1 MPKVPV
7 NGDGTGALQRTPA
20 PNPDLLRKDPMA
32 EMFGPGS
39 GVKLYG
45 EQEDE
50 VPDEVRAVIESYGLD
65 KKQFQCT
72 LKEIPKG
79 SSMSDSG
86 SSTTTTVH
94 LRGFSRGIPSPD
106 YIAREYGPGDYM
118 LCFTWQTKDDDGV
131 RRMKREEVPITISEK
146 VMNEYKKQRLS
157 SKIKEASEIGT
168 QVREALV
175 EKSIEGELIH
185 ALTGRDVSQNVP
197 DPKTSAKK
205 YIEETIE
212 TAKMIGLSPYAQQAP
227 ARSIEWDKIIP
238 AAATV
243 ITAFLSMQQQAEQR
257 RSDEF
262 NKMLMLMMGNSQT
275 ANNQLLEVMK
285 VQSGTGSGNMAIR
298 EFKDMVLGALD
309 IKDALSGNNRETL
322 GDKIFR
328 LVESVAP
335 SILAIAATTAQNAN
349 AVRNNPA
356 VQMAKGYI
364 ETNPDFKALKND
376 PVEMK
381 KVIDNMDR
389 TYGWVQVD
397 HILNTMGWPR
407 PADCPR
413 LDELKDPA
421 PDDNSRDVLQNV
433 STQNVSSSDDNPETI
448 AEG

>member
-1 MPKVPV
+1 MPKVPL
-7 NGDGTGALQRTPA
+7 DSPPGASPA

-39 GVKLYG
+39 GVKMYG

-50 VPDEVRAVIESYGLD
+50 VPDEVRAVIETHGLD

-79 SSMSDSG
+79 STLGDGG
-86 SSTTTTVH
+86 SSSTTTVH

-106 YIAREYGPGDYM
+106 YIAKEYGPGDYL

-131 RRMKREEVPITISEK
+131 RRMKREEVPLSISEK
-146 VMNEYKKQRLS
+146 VMNAYKRERLTA
-157 SKIKEASEIGT
+157 KIRDASEIGS
-168 QVREALV
+168 QVRDALV
-175 EKSIEGELIH
+175 EKTIEGDIIH
-185 ALTGRDVSQNVP
+185 ALAGKNKGNDD
-197 DPKTSAKK
+197 DPKTTAKK

-212 TAKMIGLSPYAQQAP
+212 TAKMIGLSPYAQAP
-227 ARSIEWDKIIP
+227 QVPAKSIEWDKIIP

-243 ITAFLSMQQQAEQR
+243 ITAFLTMQQQAEQR

-285 VQSGTGSGNMAIR
+285 VQSGAGSGNMAIR

-309 IKDALSGNNRETL
+309 IKDALSGNNKETL

-349 AVRNNPA
+349 AAANNPA
-356 VQMAKGYI
+356 VKMAKGYI
-364 ETNPDFKALKND
+364 ETNPDFQALKQN
-376 PVEMK
+376 PAEMK

-389 TYGWVQVD
+389 TYGWKQVD

-407 PADCPR
+407 PAECPR
-413 LDELKDPA
+413 LDELQDPA
-421 PDDNSRDVLQNV
+421 PDV
-433 STQNVSSSDDNPETI
+433 PENGAPADTDTEDAI
-448 AEG
+448 E

>member
-1 MPKVPV
+1 MPKVPLT
-7 NGDGTGALQRTPA
+7 GTPGEPQS
-20 PNPDLLRKDPMA
+20 NPDLLRKDPMA

-39 GVKLYG
+39 GVKMYG
-45 EQEDE
+45 DQEDE
-50 VPDEVRAVIESYGLD
+50 IPDEVRAVIESHGLD
-65 KKQFQCT
+65 KKSFQCT

-79 SSMSDSG
+79 SG
-86 SSTTTTVH
+86 LGEGLANATTSVH

-106 YIAREYGPGDYM
+106 YIAREYGPGDYV
-118 LCFTWQTKDDDGV
+118 LCFTWQVKEDDGV

-157 SKIKEASEIGT
+157 TKIKEASEIGT

-185 ALTGRDVSQNVP
+185 ALTGKGKNHDD
-197 DPKTSAKK
+197 DPKATAKR

-212 TAKMIGLSPYAQQAP
+212 TAKLIGLSPYASQPQPP

-285 VQSGTGSGNMAIR
+285 VQSGAGSGNMAIK

-309 IKDALSGNNRETL
+309 IKDALSGNNKETL

-335 SILAIAATTAQNAN
+335 SILSIAATTAQSAQT
-349 AVRNNPA
+349 AKNNPT

-364 ETNPDFKALKND
+364 ETNPDFQALKHD
-376 PVEMK
+376 PAEMK

-413 LDELKDPA
+413 MDEYKEPALDITG
-421 PDDNSRDVLQNV
+421 PDNAGDGP
-433 STQNVSSSDDNPETI
+433 TETTI
-448 AEG
+448 IEN